1 MHIYKHTHWVQQTI
15 YPNFEGEQILESL
28 VKPMQL
34 LYAVES
40 GNKIH
45 PLTVSNTAPLRFSAE
60 VILQAGYEA
69 IACILPN
76 TTGSLPADLNIPYKE
91 EI

>member
-1 MHIYKHTHWVQQTI
+1 MQKPI

-45 PLTVSNTAPLRFSAE
+45 PLTVSNTAPLQFSAE
-60 VILQAGYEA
+60 MILQAGDEA
-69 IACILPN
+69 IACILSN
-76 TTGSLPADLNIPYKE
+76 TTDSHLAALSTLTKKKSDRFPSFL
-91 EI
+91 